1 MFVFN
6 PEFGVSLQHC
16 EDLFDCMKMGWC
28 AFTGLAPLLENT
40 KLNGTCYGRR
50 MHLRHHT
57 VTPFFAWLPLMID
70 DLHLVASPSVVERA
84 RAPWQPSAAP
94 SASAQPPLP
103 QINPL
108 TWAANIVAAKN
119 TFRSAPPRGP
129 TTPVAG
135 RSRNRRAGG
144 GNKRCQELKV

>member
-70 DLHLVASPSVVERA
+70 DLHLVASLRSWSGPSRLGSLLL
-84 RAPWQPSAAP
+84 RHRPAP
-94 SASAQPPLP
+94 SLP
-103 QINPL
+103 
-108 TWAANIVAAKN
+108 
-119 TFRSAPPRGP
+119 FRRLIRSLGLRTSSPRKTPFDRRLPRGP

-135 RSRNRRAGG
+135 
-144 GNKRCQELKV
+144 